1 MKALVMLLLAVI
13 IMGYMITALFA
24 ETRTLTTMII
34 ITIKAP
40 ETQASQAPKGLE
52 GLYNVALSQS
62 QNQRLIKIEDPIN
75 TSTGLPRYTMTEK
88 L

>member
-1 MKALVMLLLAVI
+1 MKALVMLLLAVM
-13 IMGYMITALFA
+13 IMGYMITDLFA

-40 ETQASQAPKGLE
+40 ETQSAPALNGLE
-52 GLYNVALSQS
+52 DLYTVALSQS
-62 QNQRLIKIEDPIN
+62 LDRRLIKIEDPLYSPN
-75 TSTGLPRYTMTEK
+75 GMPRYTMTER